1 MCGSKM
7 ATTIGDR
14 IKQSQMMRGRIPPV
28 APVAPK
34 PKGSIYAKLSDGYGR
49 QILEKP

>member
-34 PKGSIYAKLSDGYGR
+34 PKGSIYAKLTEAAGKR
-49 QILEKP
+49 